1 MTNTINENK
10 VTEENNCCG
19 NKAEDSCCCGETK
32 TENSCNC
39 SDDAE
44 GCNCSDDAEGCNCS
58 DDAEGCNCSDDTEGC
73 ACGNDHDHEHHDHD
87 HDHGDHV
94 HTVTFENEDGTTE
107 EYPIVDEFEIDG
119 VVYVLVMN
127 ADETVTPLRV
137 EGEEGE
143 LIFLNE
149 EEFEA
154 VSEAYSNL
162 IEDDEEDDSE
172 VEPDLQ

>member
-1 MTNTINENK
+1 MTNTINENN
-10 VTEENNCCG
+10 VAEENNCCG
-19 NKAEDSCCCGETK
+19 NSAENSCCCGENE
-32 TENSCNC
+32 TEKSCNC
-39 SDDAE
+39 AE
-44 GCNCSDDAEGCNCS
+44 
-58 DDAEGCNCSDDTEGC
+58 DTEGC
-73 ACGNDHDHEHHDHD
+73 ACGNDHDHEHHD

-143 LIFLNE
+143 LVFLNE

-162 IEDDEEDDSE
+162 IEEDEEDSE
-172 VEPDLQ
+172 VDPDLQ

>member
-1 MTNTINENK
+1 MTNTINENN
-10 VTEENNCCG
+10 VAEENNCCG
-19 NKAEDSCCCGETK
+19 NSAENSCCCGENE

-39 SDDAE
+39 AE
-44 GCNCSDDAEGCNCS
+44 
-58 DDAEGCNCSDDTEGC
+58 DTEGC
-73 ACGNDHDHEHHDHD
+73 ACGNDHDHEHHD

-143 LIFLNE
+143 LVFLNE

-162 IEDDEEDDSE
+162 IEEDEEDSE
-172 VEPDLQ
+172 VDPDLQ

>member
-1 MTNTINENK
+1 MTNTINENNIA
-10 VTEENNCCG
+10 EENNCCG
-19 NKAEDSCCCGETK
+19 NSAENSCCCGENETK
-32 TENSCNC
+32 NSCNC
-39 SDDAE
+39 AE
-44 GCNCSDDAEGCNCS
+44 
-58 DDAEGCNCSDDTEGC
+58 DTEGC
-73 ACGNDHDHEHHDHD
+73 ACGNDHDHEHHD

-143 LIFLNE
+143 LVFLNE

-162 IEDDEEDDSE
+162 IEEDEEDAE
-172 VEPDLQ
+172 VDPDLQ

>member
-1 MTNTINENK
+1 MTNTINENNIA
-10 VTEENNCCG
+10 EENNCCG
-19 NKAEDSCCCGETK
+19 NSAENSCCCGENETK
-32 TENSCNC
+32 NSCNC
-39 SDDAE
+39 AE
-44 GCNCSDDAEGCNCS
+44 
-58 DDAEGCNCSDDTEGC
+58 DTEGC
-73 ACGNDHDHEHHDHD
+73 ACGNDHDHEHHD

-107 EYPIVDEFEIDG
+107 EYAIVDEFEIDG

-143 LIFLNE
+143 LVFLNE

-162 IEDDEEDDSE
+162 IEEDEEDAE
-172 VEPDLQ
+172 VDPDLQ

>member
-1 MTNTINENK
+1 MTNTINENN
-10 VTEENNCCG
+10 VAEETSCCG
-19 NKAEDSCCCGETK
+19 NTAENSCCCGENE

-39 SDDAE
+39 A
-44 GCNCSDDAEGCNCS
+44 
-58 DDAEGCNCSDDTEGC
+58 DDTEGC

-143 LIFLNE
+143 LVFLNE

>member
-1 MTNTINENK
+1 MTNSINENN
-10 VTEENNCCG
+10 VAEEKSCCG
-19 NKAEDSCCCGETK
+19 NSAENSCCCGENE
-32 TENSCNC
+32 TES
-39 SDDAE
+39 
-44 GCNCSDDAEGCNCS
+44 
-58 DDAEGCNCSDDTEGC
+58 C

-143 LIFLNE
+143 LVFLNE

-162 IEDDEEDDSE
+162 MEDDEDEDSE
-172 VEPDLQ
+172 VDPDLQ

>member
-1 MTNTINENK
+1 MTNTINENN
-10 VTEENNCCG
+10 VAEENNCCG
-19 NKAEDSCCCGETK
+19 NSAENSCCCGENE
-32 TENSCNC
+32 TENSC
-39 SDDAE
+39 
-44 GCNCSDDAEGCNCS
+44 
-58 DDAEGCNCSDDTEGC
+58 
-73 ACGNDHDHEHHDHD
+73 ACGSDHDHEHEHHD

-143 LIFLNE
+143 LVFLNE

-162 IEDDEEDDSE
+162 IEDDEEDSE

>member
-1 MTNTINENK
+1 MTNTINENN
-10 VTEENNCCG
+10 VAEENSCCG
-19 NKAEDSCCCGETK
+19 NSAEHSCCCGENE

-44 GCNCSDDAEGCNCS
+44 GC
-58 DDAEGCNCSDDTEGC
+58 
-73 ACGNDHDHEHHDHD
+73 ACGNDHDHEHHD

-143 LIFLNE
+143 LVFLNE

-162 IEDDEEDDSE
+162 IEDDEEDSE

>member
-1 MTNTINENK
+1 MTNTINENN
-10 VTEENNCCG
+10 VAEENNCCG
-19 NKAEDSCCCGETK
+19 NSAENSCCCGENEA
-32 TENSCNC
+32 ENS
-39 SDDAE
+39 
-44 GCNCSDDAEGCNCS
+44 
-58 DDAEGCNCSDDTEGC
+58 CNCSDDTEGC
-73 ACGNDHDHEHHDHD
+73 ACGNDHDHDHDHEHHD

-143 LIFLNE
+143 LVFLNE

-162 IEDDEEDDSE
+162 IEDDEEDSE

>member
-1 MTNTINENK
+1 MTNTINENN
-10 VTEENNCCG
+10 VAEENNCCG
-19 NKAEDSCCCGETK
+19 NSAENSCCCGNSDENSCCCGENEA
-32 TENSCNC
+32 ENT
-39 SDDAE
+39 
-44 GCNCSDDAEGCNCS
+44 
-58 DDAEGCNCSDDTEGC
+58 CNCSDDTEGC
-73 ACGNDHDHEHHDHD
+73 ACGNDHEHHD

-143 LIFLNE
+143 LVFLNE

-162 IEDDEEDDSE
+162 IEDDEEDSE
-172 VEPDLQ
+172 VELDLQ